1 MRCSSHPK
9 NLLNFC
15 FMDCKNVSFSIS
27 IFWCGMKVF
36 NIGVSG
42 YWGGWQ
48 SQEMILWRVT
58 GARSSQELG
67 DDM

>member
-1 MRCSSHPK
+1 
-9 NLLNFC
+9 
-15 FMDCKNVSFSIS
+15 MDCKNVSFSIS

-36 NIGVSG
+36 NIEVSG